1 MEKTQDREYYLEEV
15 ITIEDKL
22 DVGGKVVSEVMR
34 GSRVR
39 RGAEQTI
46 SVEAHLIADILDP

>member
-1 MEKTQDREYYLEEV
+1 VEKTQDREYYLEEV

-34 GSRVR
+34 GSGVR
-39 RGAEQTI
+39 RGAEPTI
-46 SVEAHLIADILDP
+46 SVEAHLIPDILDP